1 MNNNHIHNFCFRS
14 VQRCFR
20 RLLYLGRYNCIN
32 FFFVLIKH
40 QLYMY
45 VFISELITQIIYST
59 LHEGLYMYS
68 PIHEKLYMY
77 STVTFKSD
85 CTCTVSFTRDCTCT
99 VPFTR
104 DCACTVSFTRD
115 CTCTVSFT
123 TDCSCTVHVQ
133 SPSRAPKWCVVF
145 TTVR

>member
-1 MNNNHIHNFCFRS
+1 MNNNHIHNFC
-14 VQRCFR
+14 
-20 RLLYLGRYNCIN
+20 LGRSKDASGDYCILAVIIVLI
-32 FFFVLIKH
+32 FFVLIKH

-45 VFISELITQIIYST
+45 VFISELITQITYRT

-68 PIHEKLYMY
+68 PIHEELYMY